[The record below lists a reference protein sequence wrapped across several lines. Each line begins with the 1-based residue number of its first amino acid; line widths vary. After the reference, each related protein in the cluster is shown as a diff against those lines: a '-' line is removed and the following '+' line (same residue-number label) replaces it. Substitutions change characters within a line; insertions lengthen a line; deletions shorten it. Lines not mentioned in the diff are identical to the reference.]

1 MRKKNICISL
11 DDPALAAISD
21 FSFCCK
27 KTPGGPV
34 QLSPLNPGTL
44 QSPAVTLS
52 PSPAPARSQRRALL
66 GGLQPSSSMKL
77 RPYSNLTTS
86 PLQPEFQSRDPAP
99 PSLQPDSIL
108 GPIPAPASLHR
119 HSILIP
125 SSFDSRSIP
134 SQSQINSLRHP
145 GSIPAQ
151 YLLNSRPHGRSMKA
165 PSMLH
170 PGAIPG
176 KIHKEPPL
184 RGQKL
189 WVHSCFPRQKGAVMS
204 AMEKKK

>member
-1 MRKKNICISL
+1 MGFEEKNKCISL

-21 FSFCCK
+21 FSFCCR

-52 PSPAPARSQRRALL
+52 PSPAPARSMGRALL
-66 GGLQPSSSMKL
+66 GGLQPSSSVKL

-99 PSLQPDSIL
+99 PSLQPHSIL
-108 GPIPAPASLHR
+108 GSIPAPASLHR
-119 HSILIP
+119 HSIPIP

-145 GSIPAQ
+145 GSIPSKFPSPWQ
-151 YLLNSRPHGRSMKA
+151 IHESSIHA
-165 PSMLH
+165 PSRRDPWQH
-170 PGAIPG
+170 P
-176 KIHKEPPL
+176 
-184 RGQKL
+184 
-189 WVHSCFPRQKGAVMS
+189 
-204 AMEKKK
+204 